1 MLSYPLWRA
10 EGYLETAERC
20 RAVSGIKALWL
31 SEVELWPCG
40 KFAGG
45 QKVLRA
51 AQRGWEGMMEAP
63 EDGAFVPS
71 PPFLPAVTPL
81 RYSHHLHGHHFLGA
95 KERGSGD
102 PTPPKPCNHPPQAGP
117 NVLGSLPLFHLF
129 LVPPVEHPRGWQCS
143 DQSPFPL
150 FCSWRKPLE
159 QQIAVAAVLLPAWLR
174 HSFGICLREALMLCS
189 PR

>member
-20 RAVSGIKALWL
+20 GAVSGIKALGL
-31 SEVELWPCG
+31 SEVELWLCG

-51 AQRGWEGMMEAP
+51 AQRGREDMMESP

-81 RYSHHLHGHHFLGA
+81 RYSHRLHGHHFLGA
-95 KERGSGD
+95 KER
-102 PTPPKPCNHPPQAGP
+102 
-117 NVLGSLPLFHLF
+117 F
-129 LVPPVEHPRGWQCS
+129 W
-143 DQSPFPL
+143 
-150 FCSWRKPLE
+150 
-159 QQIAVAAVLLPAWLR
+159 
-174 HSFGICLREALMLCS
+174 
-189 PR
+189 